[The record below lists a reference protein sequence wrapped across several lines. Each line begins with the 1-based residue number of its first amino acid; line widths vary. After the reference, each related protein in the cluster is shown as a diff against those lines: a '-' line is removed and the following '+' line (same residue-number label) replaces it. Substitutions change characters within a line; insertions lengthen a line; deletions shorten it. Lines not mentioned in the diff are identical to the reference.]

1 MWLSSWVRARW
12 VLGVGVGV
20 LAGCGDGEDSTVVP
34 APPTPGDTQPDA
46 SQDPGNPP
54 RTDGGGAPNVTDGGG
69 EAPIPQPTLDAGL
82 LECAGPSGPAVA
94 LQLTP
99 VATGLESPTYVATAP
114 SDDSRLF
121 VLEQPGLIRVV
132 RDGQLLPEPF
142 LDLTVQVIQ
151 YASEDGVVGLVFH
164 PDYVNNG
171 RFFVHY
177 ITEQVGVDP
186 AAPADAGGDAG
197 DGGSPDPT
205 SDAGLFIPAGS
216 SVISEFRVSSDADRA
231 IADSE
236 RRLLVVEQPF
246 TNHNGGMLAISP
258 ADGMLYL
265 GMGDGG
271 SAGDPTGVAQNLS
284 KLTGKMLRIDVDGS
298 TDGLPYGIPE
308 GNMTGAGVRPEV
320 WAYGYRNPWRYSFDP
335 CNGDLYVGDVGQYA
349 MEEVDYEPANSGGR
363 NYGWNI
369 MEGSMCYDQSVACDP
384 SGTVLPIAEYAHAL
398 GCAVIS
404 GYVYRGQNIPS
415 LRGTYLYAD
424 YCRGTFWS
432 LRMQGGVATEQKD
445 ITADL
450 NPTSIPN
457 ITSFGVD
464 NHGEIYVVAREG
476 TIYRI
481 DPE

>member
-1 MWLSSWVRARW
+1 MWLSSWIRARW
-12 VLGVGVGV
+12 VLGASIGV
-20 LAGCGDGEDSTVVP
+20 LAACGDGDDTTVVP
-34 APPTPGDTQPDA
+34 APPNPGDNPPDA
-46 SQDPGNPP
+46 SQEPP
-54 RTDGGGAPNVTDGGG
+54 QTDGGGGAPNVTDGGG
-69 EAPIPQPTLDAGL
+69 EPPIPQPTLDAGL
-82 LECAGPSGPAVA
+82 LECAGPSGPAQA

-114 SDDSRLF
+114 GDDERLF

-197 DGGSPDPT
+197 DGGAPEPA
-205 SDAGLFIPAGS
+205 DAGIFIPAGA
-216 SVISEFRVSSDADRA
+216 SVISEFRVSPDADRA
-231 IADSE
+231 IPDSE

-246 TNHNGGMLAISP
+246 TNHNGGMLAFSP

-298 TDGLPYGIPE
+298 TDGLPYGIPP
-308 GNMTGAGVRPEV
+308 GNMTGSGVRPEV

-335 CNGDLYVGDVGQYA
+335 CNGDLYVGDVGQFA
-349 MEEVDYEPANSGGR
+349 MEEVNYEPVNTPGR

-369 MEGSMCYDQSVACDP
+369 LEGSICYNPPTGCDAT
-384 SGTVLPIAEYAHAL
+384 GTVLPIADYPHSL

-445 ITADL
+445 ITADI
-450 NPTSIPN
+450 NPTSILN

-464 NHGEIYVVAREG
+464 NHGEMYVVAREG

>member
-1 MWLSSWVRARW
+1 
-12 VLGVGVGV
+12 
-20 LAGCGDGEDSTVVP
+20 
-34 APPTPGDTQPDA
+34 
-46 SQDPGNPP
+46 
-54 RTDGGGAPNVTDGGG
+54 
-69 EAPIPQPTLDAGL
+69 
-82 LECAGPSGPAVA
+82 
-94 LQLTP
+94 LTP
-99 VATGLESPTYVATAP
+99 VATGVESPTYVATAP
-114 SDDSRLF
+114 NDDSRLF

-132 RDGQLLPEPF
+132 RDGQVLPEPF
-142 LDLTVQVIQ
+142 LDLTVPVIQ

-186 AAPADAGGDAG
+186 AAAGDAGSDAGDNG
-197 DGGSPDPT
+197 DGGSSAPA
-205 SDAGLFIPAGS
+205 SDAGVFIPAGS
-216 SVISEFRVSSDADRA
+216 SVISEFRVSSNPDRA
-231 IADSE
+231 IPDSE

-246 TNHNGGMLAISP
+246 TNHNGGMLAFSP

-271 SAGDPTGVAQNLS
+271 SRGDPTGVAQNLS

-298 TDGLPYGIPE
+298 ADGLPYGIPA
-308 GNMTGAGVRPEV
+308 GNMTGTDVRPEV
-320 WAYGYRNPWRYSFDP
+320 WSYGFRNPWRYTFDP
-335 CNGDLYVGDVGQYA
+335 CNGDLYIGDVGQFD
-349 MEEVDYEPANSGGR
+349 MEEVDYEPVSTGGR

-369 MEGSMCYDQSVACDP
+369 LEGSICYTPTTGCDP
-384 SGTVLPIAEYAHAL
+384 TGTVLPIAEYSHDE

-424 YCRGTFWS
+424 YCEGRFWS
-432 LRMQGGVATEQKD
+432 LRMQGGVVTEQKE
-445 ITADL
+445 ITADI
-450 NPTSIPN
+450 NPTSIPY

-464 NHGEIYVVAREG
+464 NHGEMYVVAREG